1 MSDVN
6 KVSYGKPKVGGA
18 ISVAPLGSPLPKDA
32 KSDLEAVYK
41 NLGYVS
47 EDGLTNANSPD
58 ADRIKAWG
66 GDTVLVVS
74 TEKPDTFEF
83 TLIETVNV
91 DVLKVVYGEDNVVG
105 DLATGITV
113 TANADQALPHVYVI
127 DMTLKTKRS
136 NGSLFPTASSRKRA
150 TWNTRTMRPWATT
163 LRWMLFPTSEETP
176 TTNTFSAERWN
187 K

>member
-127 DMTLKTKRS
+127 DMTLKNKTLKRIVIP
-136 NGSLFPTASSRKRA
+136 NGVVSETGDVEYKDDEAVGYNITVDALPDERG
-150 TWNTRTMRPWATT
+150 NTHYEYI
-163 LRWMLFPTSEETP
+163 LGGKVE
-176 TTNTFSAERWN
+176 
-187 K
+187 

>member
-32 KSDLEAVYK
+32 KSELEAAYK

-58 ADRIKAWG
+58 SDRIKAWG

-127 DMTLKTKRS
+127 DMTLKNKTLKRIVIP
-136 NGSLFPTASSRKRA
+136 NGVVSETGDVEYKDDEAVGYNITVDALPDEQG
-150 TWNTRTMRPWATT
+150 NTHYEYI
-163 LRWMLFPTSEETP
+163 LGGK
-176 TTNTFSAERWN
+176 AE
-187 K
+187 

>member
-1 MSDVN
+1 MSNVN

-32 KSDLEAVYK
+32 KSELGAVYK

-127 DMTLKTKRS
+127 DMTLKNKTVKRIVIP
-136 NGSLFPTASSRKRA
+136 NGVVSETGDVEYKDDEAVGYNITVDALPDDKG
-150 TWNTRTMRPWATT
+150 NTHYEYI
-163 LRWMLFPTSEETP
+163 LGGK
-176 TTNTFSAERWN
+176 AE
-187 K
+187 

>member
-32 KSDLEAVYK
+32 KSELEAVYK

-127 DMTLKTKRS
+127 DMTLKNKTLKRIVIP
-136 NGSLFPTASSRKRA
+136 NGVVSETGDVEYKDDEAVGYNITVDALPDEQGNTHYEYILGRK
-150 TWNTRTMRPWATT
+150 
-163 LRWMLFPTSEETP
+163 
-176 TTNTFSAERWN
+176 AE
-187 K
+187 

>member
-18 ISVAPLGSPLPKDA
+18 ISVAPLGSPQPKDA

-41 NLGYVS
+41 NLGYIS

-91 DVLKVVYGEDNVVG
+91 DVLKVVYGDDNVTG
-105 DLATGITV
+105 DLAAGITV

-127 DMTLKTKRS
+127 DMVFKNKTAKRIVIP
-136 NGSLFPTASSRKRA
+136 NGVVSETGDVEYKDDEAVGYNITVDALPDEQG
-150 TWNTRTMRPWATT
+150 NTHYEYI
-163 LRWMLFPTSEETP
+163 LGGK
-176 TTNTFSAERWN
+176 AE
-187 K
+187 

>member
-32 KSDLEAVYK
+32 KSELEAAYK

-127 DMTLKTKRS
+127 DMTLKNKTLKRIVIP
-136 NGSLFPTASSRKRA
+136 NGVVSETGDVEYKDDEAVGYNITVDALPDDRG
-150 TWNTRTMRPWATT
+150 NTHYEYI
-163 LRWMLFPTSEETP
+163 LGGK
-176 TTNTFSAERWN
+176 AE
-187 K
+187 

>member
-105 DLATGITV
+105 DLSTGITV

-127 DMTLKTKRS
+127 DMTLKNKTLKRIVIPS
-136 NGSLFPTASSRKRA
+136 GVVSETGDVEYKDDEAVGYNITVDALPDERG
-150 TWNTRTMRPWATT
+150 NTHYEYI
-163 LRWMLFPTSEETP
+163 LGGKVE
-176 TTNTFSAERWN
+176 
-187 K
+187 

>member
-18 ISVAPLGSPLPKDA
+18 ISVAPLGTPLPKDA
-32 KSDLEAVYK
+32 KSDLEAAYK

-91 DVLKVVYGEDNVVG
+91 DVLKVVYGDDNVTG
-105 DLATGITV
+105 DLSTGISV
-113 TANADQALPHVYVI
+113 TANAAQALPHVYVI
-127 DMTLKTKRS
+127 DMTLKNKTVKRIVIP
-136 NGSLFPTASSRKRA
+136 NGVVSETGDVEYKDDEAVGYNITVDALPDEQG
-150 TWNTRTMRPWATT
+150 NTHYEYI
-163 LRWMLFPTSEETP
+163 LGGK
-176 TTNTFSAERWN
+176 AE
-187 K
+187 

>member
-6 KVSYGKPKVGGA
+6 KVTYGKPKVGGA

-83 TLIETVNV
+83 TLIETVNT
-91 DVLKVVYGEDNVVG
+91 DVLKVVYGENNVEG

-113 TANADQALPHVYVI
+113 TANADQSLPHVYVI
-127 DMTLKTKRS
+127 DMTLKNKTLKRIVIP
-136 NGSLFPTASSRKRA
+136 NGVVSETGDVEYKDDDSVGYNITVDALPDDRG
-150 TWNTRTMRPWATT
+150 NTHYEYI
-163 LRWMLFPTSEETP
+163 LGGK
-176 TTNTFSAERWN
+176 AE
-187 K
+187 

>member
-18 ISVAPLGSPLPKDA
+18 ISVAPLGTPLPKDA
-32 KSDLEAVYK
+32 KSDLEAAYK

-105 DLATGITV
+105 DLSTGITV

-127 DMTLKTKRS
+127 DMTLKNKTLKRIVIPS
-136 NGSLFPTASSRKRA
+136 GVVSETGDVEYKDDEAVGYNITVDALPDERG
-150 TWNTRTMRPWATT
+150 NTHYEYI
-163 LRWMLFPTSEETP
+163 LGGKVE
-176 TTNTFSAERWN
+176 
-187 K
+187 

>member
-18 ISVAPLGSPLPKDA
+18 ISVATLGSPLPKDA
-32 KSDLEAVYK
+32 KSELGAVYK

-113 TANADQALPHVYVI
+113 TANADQALAHVYVI
-127 DMTLKTKRS
+127 DMTLKNKTLKRIVIP
-136 NGSLFPTASSRKRA
+136 NGVVSETGDVEYKDDEAVGYNITVDALPDDRG
-150 TWNTRTMRPWATT
+150 NTHYEYI
-163 LRWMLFPTSEETP
+163 LGGK
-176 TTNTFSAERWN
+176 AE
-187 K
+187 

>member
-32 KSDLEAVYK
+32 KSELEAVYK

-58 ADRIKAWG
+58 SDRIKAWG

-105 DLATGITV
+105 DLSTGITV

-127 DMTLKTKRS
+127 DMTLKNKTLKRIVIP
-136 NGSLFPTASSRKRA
+136 NGVVSETGDVEYKDDEAVGYNITVDALPDERG
-150 TWNTRTMRPWATT
+150 NTHYEYILGKT
-163 LRWMLFPTSEETP
+163 E
-176 TTNTFSAERWN
+176 
-187 K
+187 

>member
-6 KVSYGKPKVGGA
+6 KVTYGTPNVGGA

-32 KSDLEAVYK
+32 KSELEAVYK

-105 DLATGITV
+105 DLSTGITV

-127 DMTLKTKRS
+127 DMTLKNKTLKRIVIP
-136 NGSLFPTASSRKRA
+136 NGVVSETGDVEYKDDEAVGYNITVDALPDEQG
-150 TWNTRTMRPWATT
+150 NTHYEYI
-163 LRWMLFPTSEETP
+163 LGGK
-176 TTNTFSAERWN
+176 AE
-187 K
+187 

>member
-32 KSDLEAVYK
+32 KSELEAVYK

-58 ADRIKAWG
+58 SDRIKAWG

-105 DLATGITV
+105 DLSTGITV

-127 DMTLKTKRS
+127 DMTLKNKTLKRIVIP
-136 NGSLFPTASSRKRA
+136 NGVVSETGDVEYKDDEAVGYNITVDALPDERG
-150 TWNTRTMRPWATT
+150 NTHYEYI
-163 LRWMLFPTSEETP
+163 LGGKVE
-176 TTNTFSAERWN
+176 
-187 K
+187 